1 MGVPAFTV
9 IPAFTAFIGHFIDY
23 SQLPDGPKGVM
34 SQLNSY
40 PDFIEHKSLRP
51 ARRALTGNT
60 CEGGLR
66 YGQEV
71 QGRVVAW

>member
-1 MGVPAFTV
+1 
-9 IPAFTAFIGHFIDY
+9 
-23 SQLPDGPKGVM
+23 M

-71 QGRVVAW
+71 QDRVVAW